1 MVNHLEYF
9 WKSLPN
15 LSEVSFDIGKDEAD
29 RLLEGVK
36 NQGEIFSDPNS
47 MENNEKEVVAFRPI
61 FSKLKKSPGFVLLR
75 AEADLSDDELR
86 RLYASISRTIGKLN
100 QRYGYFFDVVD
111 QGLNYTKEAIPV
123 SKTKASTG
131 YHTDSTAKDYVPDA
145 VGLLCLNAGY
155 KGGESLVTNAANAYE
170 MLKKRFPECLNELEK
185 PVIRDVITPGSE
197 YNMEAILS
205 NAFPVYSKEN
215 DGFLFR
221 YMRFWIESAHS
232 KTGFP
237 ISSRLVQGMDAI
249 DHFFSKTENTVRF
262 KMQRGDML
270 FLNNRFLCHNRSAFE
285 DHPSLCR
292 RMMVRTWIN
301 FEDYAQE

>member
-1 MVNHLEYF
+1 MVQHLDYC

-15 LSEVSFDIGKDEAD
+15 LAEVSLDIGKDESD
-29 RLLEGVK
+29 RLLEAVK
-36 NQGEIFSDPNS
+36 DQGEIFSEPNNI
-47 MENNEKEVVAFRPI
+47 EINEKEVAALRAVFAN
-61 FSKLKKSPGFVLLR
+61 LKKSPGFVLLR
-75 AEADLSDDELR
+75 AEAGFNDDELR
-86 RLYASISRTIGKLN
+86 RLYALISRTIGKLN

-131 YHTDSTAKDYVPDA
+131 YHTDSTAKDYVPDV

-170 MLKKRFPECLNELEK
+170 MLKIQFPECLNELEK

-197 YNMEAILS
+197 YNKEAILR
-205 NAFPVYSKEN
+205 NAFPIYNTEN
-215 DGFLFR
+215 NEFLFR
-221 YMRFWIESAHS
+221 YMRYWIESAHS
-232 KTGFP
+232 KTGLP
-237 ISSRLVQGMDAI
+237 ISSQLIQGMDAI
-249 DHFFSKTENTVRF
+249 DDFFSKEENTIQF
-262 KMQRGDML
+262 KMERGDML

-285 DHPSLCR
+285 DHPSVGR

-301 FEDYAQE
+301 FEDSTEQ